1 MVVDCCRRC
10 LEALPRKDDGV
21 VVYRT
26 DSGQQAAAVVVSGWD
41 HTPHYYHLGAV
52 EWVGG

>member
-1 MVVDCCRRC
+1 MKTVFLGRDLDGLWTVVKGC

-26 DSGQQAAAVVVSGWD
+26 DSGQQAAAVVVSGWAD
-41 HTPHYYHLGAV
+41 TH
-52 EWVGG
+52 